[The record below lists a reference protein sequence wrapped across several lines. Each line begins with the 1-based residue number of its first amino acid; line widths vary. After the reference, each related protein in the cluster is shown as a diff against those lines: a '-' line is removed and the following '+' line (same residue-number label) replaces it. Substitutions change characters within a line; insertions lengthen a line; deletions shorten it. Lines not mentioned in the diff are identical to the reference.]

1 MKAQTL
7 TFSAPYRLELIER
20 ELPPIGAEE
29 VLVQTL
35 VSAISPGTEM
45 LVYRGQCPALDDP
58 RDPFSSKIDYPTA
71 FGYACVGR
79 VLDTGQRVDK
89 SWREIG
95 RASCRDR
102 V

>member
-45 LVYRGQCPALDDP
+45 LIYRGQFPQNVAVDECFPGMEGA
-58 RDPFSSKIDYPTA
+58 FHYP
-71 FGYACVGR
+71 
-79 VLDTGQRVDK
+79 
-89 SWREIG
+89 
-95 RASCRDR
+95 
-102 V
+102 